1 MAGLSTLRTAPGAAG
16 EKGRLSAP
24 RTAPVAAGEGAT
36 SAPRTEPV
44 AAGGRSD
51 FSTKGSACCRRG
63 KERLQHQG
71 QRLVLPGKERLRHQ
85 GQRLLR
91 RERRGE
97 LGPLGATVMML
108 SSDRALGPGGGACT
122 HHLVRFS
129 AIASGSRHRHT
140 EFPGA
145 SAAHLCPVHPSA
157 SCSSTR
163 GRCSGTRQARAGRGG
178 GLLRRLL

>member
-16 EKGRLSAP
+16 EKGRLSEP
-24 RTAPVAAGEGAT
+24 RTAPVAAGG
-36 SAPRTEPV
+36 
-44 AAGGRSD
+44 D
-51 FSTKGSACCRRG
+51 FSTKDSSWCCRGRCDVSTKDSARLPPG
-63 KERLQHQG
+63 EERLQHQG

-85 GQRLLR
+85 GQHLLR

-129 AIASGSRHRHT
+129 ATASGSRHRHT
-140 EFPGA
+140 EFPRA